1 MELTASLFAAVLV
14 VSLFCQYLS
23 LSLGAGYGTAVTP
36 IFIIMGFSPVQVV
49 PAVLL
54 SQLAGGLVG
63 GALHHRAGNIDL
75 DFRRDENIKNRLRRL
90 GYLPRSTDAKIV
102 LVLVACGVI
111 GVMIG
116 AVTAV
121 NIPTIVLE
129 TYIGVMVLGIGV
141 NLLLPRKV
149 QGTFSWTGIVALGLV
164 SAFNKGVSGGGYVP
178 LVAGGQILSGRG
190 ARNSVGSTAVAVAIV
205 CAVGFLT
212 YLLMEGDIYW
222 RLAVATVI
230 GSVVASPFAA
240 LTVRRVNTRRLT
252 LAIGAATVILGILTL
267 VRAFVL

>member
-1 MELTASLFAAVLV
+1 LELTASLFAAAIVI
-14 VSLFCQYLS
+14 SLFCQYLS

-36 IFIIMGFSPVQVV
+36 IFLIMGFSPIQVV

-54 SQLAGGLVG
+54 SQLAGGVVG
-63 GALHHRAGNIDL
+63 GVLHHRAGNIDL
-75 DFRRDENIKNRLRRL
+75 DFRRDENVKERLRRL
-90 GYLPRSTDAKIV
+90 GYMPRSTDAKVV
-102 LVLVACGVI
+102 LVLVGCGVI

-121 NIPTIVLE
+121 NIPKIVLE
-129 TYIGVMVLGIGV
+129 AYIGVMVLGIGV
-141 NLLLPRKV
+141 NLLLQRKT
-149 QGTFSWTGIVALGLV
+149 QGRFSWTGIVALGLV

-178 LVAGGQILSGRG
+178 LVTGGQILSGRG
-190 ARNSVGSTAVAVAIV
+190 ARSSVGSTTVAVAMV
-205 CAVGFLT
+205 CAVGFLS

-230 GSVVASPFAA
+230 GSIAASPFAA
-240 LTVRRVNTRRLT
+240 LTVKRANTGRLT
-252 LAIGAATVILGILTL
+252 LAIGAATVMLGTLTL